1 MSDSVSKYFENATS
15 TIPVMKQDK
24 IVKDVQKKYTDRS
37 HKGIETYGTT
47 LEDSSED
54 MRAFLVHL
62 QEELMD
68 STLYLEKLIK
78 QIDNATK
85 NAT

>member
-1 MSDSVSKYFENATS
+1 MSDSVKKYFENATS
-15 TIPVMKQDK
+15 TIPIIKEDK
-24 IVKDVQKKYTDRS
+24 IVEDVKKKYTERS
-37 HKGIETYGTT
+37 HKGIITYGTT

-68 STLYLEKLIK
+68 STLYIEKLLK

-85 NAT
+85 NET